1 MENTV
6 SFHASHTKRFS
17 NNPPALE
24 IKKQRGLIN
33 FFASKSYLSLLVHS
47 AIPPPGRHIK

>member
-33 FFASKSYLSLLVHS
+33 FLQANLIYLY
-47 AIPPPGRHIK
+47 